1 MRDLDTDFTLGNCL
15 FGSAKLTKN
24 ADPDKYKCSGYGV
37 EFYSSSAF
45 LLPDGS
51 FGKNVIIFGP
61 DMNSSVHVNNKGK
74 DVLILGKV
82 AIQRLDGTTVTVE
95 AKYHINFSKSNE
107 RFV

>member
-37 EFYSSSAF
+37 GFYSSSEF

-74 DVLILGKV
+74 DVLIFGKG
-82 AIQRLDGTTVTVE
+82 AIEGLDGATLTVE
-95 AKYHINFSKSNE
+95 AKYRIIFTKSNE